1 MYKETYIQK
10 QAFFKTFPLNF
21 RGKVGENMS
30 FEGSIDSIIILVCEL
45 LFDAH
50 FAQRRLYTT

>member
-1 MYKETYIQK
+1 MHTETSL
-10 QAFFKTFPLNF
+10 FFLTFPLNF
-21 RGKVGENMS
+21 RGKVGENIS
-30 FEGSIDSIIILVCEL
+30 FEGSIDSIIIPACEL